1 MNKKQ
6 ATASLAIAS
15 MALLATITM
24 ISPTQALPSTS
35 LDDEVFDEC
44 LEELGDSPK
53 EEEQQQVRW
62 CVQLGYDVLQDSDTP
77 DEGADEDDE
86 DDTNVD

>member
-6 ATASLAIAS
+6 ATASLAIVG

-24 ISPTQALPSTS
+24 VSPTQALPS
-35 LDDEVFDEC
+35 LDDEVFDKC

-53 EEEQQQVRW
+53 EGEAEQVRS
-62 CVQLGYDVLQDSDTP
+62 CFLLGYDLLEDSDTHNE
-77 DEGADEDDE
+77 DADEDDE

>member
-1 MNKKQ
+1 MMNKKQ
-6 ATASLAIAS
+6 ATASSAIVG

-24 ISPTQALPSTS
+24 VSPTQALPS

-44 LEELGDSPK
+44 LEELGDSPYK
-53 EEEQQQVRW
+53 EEGEQVRS
-62 CVQLGYDVLQDSDTP
+62 CFLLGYDLVEDSDTP
-77 DEGADEDDE
+77 NEGADEDDE

>member
-6 ATASLAIAS
+6 ATASLAIVS

-24 ISPTQALPSTS
+24 VSPTQALPS

-53 EEEQQQVRW
+53 EGEGEQVRS
-62 CVQLGYDVLQDSDTP
+62 CFLLGYDLLEDSDTP
-77 DEGADEDDE
+77 NEDADEDDE

>member
-6 ATASLAIAS
+6 ATASLAIVG

-24 ISPTQALPSTS
+24 VSPTQALASTS
-35 LDDEVFDEC
+35 LEDQEC
-44 LEELGDSPK
+44 LDELGDSPK
-53 EEEQQQVRW
+53 EDEGVRLHTY
-62 CVQLGYDVLQDSDTP
+62 CVELGYDVQEDSDTP
-77 DEGADEDDE
+77 NEGADEDDE